1 VFFSFFL
8 PLKMEK
14 EKLLC
19 GCFFPDGIMGK
30 EENKMC
36 IHEIYEKDLSE
47 NHGTSYSI
55 NTIDRLVLS
64 EVMKKH
70 SFNEK

>member
-1 VFFSFFL
+1 
-8 PLKMEK
+8 MEK

-55 NTIDRLVLS
+55 NTID
-64 EVMKKH
+64 
-70 SFNEK
+70 